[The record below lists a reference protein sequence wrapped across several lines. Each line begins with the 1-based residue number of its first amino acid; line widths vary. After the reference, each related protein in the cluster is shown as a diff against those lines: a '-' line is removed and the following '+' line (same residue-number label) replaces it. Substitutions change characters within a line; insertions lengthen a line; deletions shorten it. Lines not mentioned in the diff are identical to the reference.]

1 MGYCRILQGY
11 LKLLA
16 ISGVNTSSIKLS
28 ILSSMERNWGKAIT
42 VLHSPNGAIGIV
54 IDNND
59 VIAPLYDAVKTRT
72 GIIASTKNNL

>member
-16 ISGVNTSSIKLS
+16 ISGVNN
-28 ILSSMERNWGKAIT
+28 SSMDRNWGKAIT